1 MKKILI
7 LLFFIPLL
15 WPSFALAEVGC
26 RCFCGTE
33 QGALPPSGGESVSAS
48 SCETLCG
55 KTDQKVV
62 ICASDPAHYPANFP
76 RCFTRDDCTR
86 QCKERSDPKDPDTCT
101 FGSEQP
107 KECIPGQHY
116 CYRDDKPYTLAY
128 GIPEEGGAA
137 PTEQKVVNVG
147 EFINLAYRF
156 LLWGGV
162 IIAIVMIMIGGFK
175 MVLSAATDKVKG
187 GKDQIRNAVIGLV
200 ILLAAGLILQTVNPQ
215 LLSLTPPKL
224 PMLKTVEF
232 LGAGQS
238 CEELIEKSGA
248 DKQRD
253 DKVPTKDQEK
263 LSNFGKKSCG
273 TIVAI
278 RAKDGKPPI
287 PSGSTCTYTRCPS
300 KDPQTGESIPAEAK
314 CIPNG
319 EQSTCVTC
327 RGLIPSFTRASP
339 SSSTCE
345 KLKKTELSDEKD
357 LQTGEIKPRE
367 RNYCFYSHHPSLV
380 VSNEKVAGIIAALVA
395 AGGVTYVTGGL
406 TLPMLLTSTIIA
418 SDVLTDAV
426 KGTCAELSLNCEKIR
441 NIGCGGYDAQQVGNT
456 LTDNELDDLSI
467 SSTFGSVNLKV
478 ICEQDPCKVGKPGA
492 PCRLAQATGV
502 ESVVKSITCTSLTEV
517 EKENA
522 AAGSWQFMQ
531 FGP

>member
-7 LLFFIPLL
+7 FFFLVPLLF
-15 WPSFALAEVGC
+15 PSFAFAEVNC

-33 QGALPPSGGESVSAS
+33 QGAIVPSGGESVSAS

-107 KECIPGQHY
+107 KECFPGQHY

-287 PSGSTCTYTRCPS
+287 PSGSTCTYTKCPS
-300 KDPQTGESIPAEAK
+300 TNPKDSKPIPAEAK

-319 EQSTCVTC
+319 EQSVCVTC
-327 RGLIPSFTRASP
+327 QDLTADFDGAIPSVA
-339 SSSTCE
+339 TCE
-345 KLKKTELSDEKD
+345 KLKKQDPQIFLSRAAGG
-357 LQTGEIKPRE
+357 TKPAE
-367 RNYCFYSHHPSLV
+367 RNYCFYTHDPGLIVNDWVGV
-380 VSNEKVAGIIAALVA
+380 VGGLGIAVSVYLS
-395 AGGVTYVTGGL
+395 GGL
-406 TLPMLLTSTIIA
+406 TLPLLIA
-418 SDVLTDAV
+418 AAGTASYIPDLV
-426 KGTCAELSLNCEKIR
+426 KGTCAELTVDCR
-441 NIGCGGYDAQQVGNT
+441 NITNCFQYDGIKAK
-456 LTDNELDDLSI
+456 NEIEEQELKDLSI
-467 SSTFGSVNLKV
+467 SSTFGNVNLQT
-478 ICEQDPCKVGKPGA
+478 ICQEDPCKVGTSA
-492 PCRLAQATGV
+492 QPCKYNGSKSSCLSDEEKKDQEKIDESSREATFGR
-502 ESVVKSITCTSLTEV
+502 K
-517 EKENA
+517 
-522 AAGSWQFMQ
+522 AG
-531 FGP
+531 P